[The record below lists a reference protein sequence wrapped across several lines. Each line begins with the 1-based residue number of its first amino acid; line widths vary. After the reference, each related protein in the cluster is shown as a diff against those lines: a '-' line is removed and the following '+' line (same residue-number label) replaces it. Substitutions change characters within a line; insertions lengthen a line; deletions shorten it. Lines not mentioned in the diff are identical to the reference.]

1 MQRIKCLKK
10 TFQELTQGPNCWLCP
25 SNSCRES
32 NALRRHSRTVHVER
46 KVEVMCAERYLFMF
60 LLQYGLGATLLFFFI
75 MEGHHPPSMQCLPAP
90 AAFLRLCISASL
102 DKLSAVVD
110 CSLVDCCGL
119 LCTLVDRCG
128 LLWTVVHPC
137 DVNHSMRRRETPR
150 DFKHSQIL
158 RESRAIDRKNL

>member
-1 MQRIKCLKK
+1 MQRTKCLKK
-10 TFQELTQGPNCWLCP
+10 TFQELTQGPNYSLGP

-46 KVEVMCAERYLFMF
+46 KVEVMCAEGYLFMF
-60 LLQYGLGATLLFFFI
+60 LLQHGLGATLLFFLSWKATTLPPCSACQ
-75 MEGHHPPSMQCLPAP
+75 HP
-90 AAFLRLCISASL
+90 LRFCVSASL

-158 RESRAIDRKNL
+158 RESRAIERKNL

>member
-10 TFQELTQGPNCWLCP
+10 TFQELTQRPNCSLCP

-46 KVEVMCAERYLFMF
+46 KVEVMCAEGYLFMF
-60 LLQYGLGATLLFFFI
+60 LLQHGLGATLLFFNH
-75 MEGHHPPSMQCLPAP
+75 GRPPPSLHAVLASTRCVSAS
-90 AAFLRLCISASL
+90 LRLC
-102 DKLSAVVD
+102 VFGQTV
-110 CSLVDCCGL
+110 CGSLVDCCRL

-128 LLWTVVHPC
+128 LLWTAVHPC

-158 RESRAIDRKNL
+158 RESRAIERKNL

>member
-10 TFQELTQGPNCWLCP
+10 TFQELTQRPNCSLCP

-60 LLQYGLGATLLFFFI
+60 LLQYGLGATLLFFLSWKATTLPPCSACQ
-75 MEGHHPPSMQCLPAP
+75 HP
-90 AAFLRLCISASL
+90 LRFCVSASL
-102 DKLSAVVD
+102 RLWTNCLRLWTV
-110 CSLVDCCGL
+110 
-119 LCTLVDRCG
+119 
-128 LLWTVVHPC
+128 LLWTVVDCCVHLWIVVDCCGPLC
-137 DVNHSMRRRETPR
+137 TLVNHSMRRRETPR

-158 RESRAIDRKNL
+158 RESRAIERKNL

>member
-1 MQRIKCLKK
+1 MLREKLKLCVQRGI
-10 TFQELTQGPNCWLCP
+10 F
-25 SNSCRES
+25 SCSFCSMVWEQ
-32 NALRRHSRTVHVER
+32 LY
-46 KVEVMCAERYLFMF
+46 C
-60 LLQYGLGATLLFFFI
+60 FFI

-90 AAFLRLCISASL
+90 AAFLRLCVSASL

-137 DVNHSMRRRETPR
+137 EPFNETQR
-150 DFKHSQIL
+150 DSQRL
-158 RESRAIDRKNL
+158 QAFTDTQRVTGD